1 MLGLGSGLGSRLGLG
16 LGLGVSVGVRVRV
29 RIRLGHRRSDLA
41 KWCAI
46 RTICLKHRLAKF
58 NYKVRLA

>member
-1 MLGLGSGLGSRLGLG
+1 MLGLG
-16 LGLGVSVGVRVRV
+16 LGLG
-29 RIRLGHRRSDLA
+29 LGCRRSDLA

-58 NYKVRLA
+58 SYNNVRLAK

>member
-1 MLGLGSGLGSRLGLG
+1 MLGLGSGSGLGLGLGLVLGLG
-16 LGLGVSVGVRVRV
+16 LGLG
-29 RIRLGHRRSDLA
+29 LGYRRSDLA

-58 NYKVRLA
+58 SYKVRLAK